1 MLQRRL
7 LRFAV
12 AAVTLAVLLLP
23 TDAQAWGPL
32 AHLDFSANALS
43 NLGAVQPAVRLLLQE
58 FAHDFLYGS
67 LAADIVIGKNFA
79 PPLYHC
85 HGWRVGFKVLR
96 HARPGGE
103 RAFALGFL
111 AHLAADTVAHN
122 YFVPAQS
129 VASFHK
135 ARTGHAYWELRY
147 DQRMD
152 GDLSRIARL
161 VSTRELRDHDGLL
174 RRTLRRSSVLPFD
187 VTRGLFQSI
196 LASARHGPF
205 QHLSRLA
212 LAPERSLPLEAE
224 LITETRALSVEA
236 ILGVLRDGEKAAAVH
251 ADATGRRSLQ
261 LAAEL
266 RKRLRARTR
275 DGRISSADARAIVA
289 EARETFRLG
298 IGRKLVL
305 PASLAKLA
313 A

>member
-1 MLQRRL
+1 MPQRRL

-12 AAVTLAVLLLP
+12 AAAALGILLLP

-43 NLGAVQPAVRLLLQE
+43 NLGAVQPAMRVLLQE

-67 LAADIVIGKNFA
+67 LAADIVIGKNLA

-96 HARPGGE
+96 HARAGGE

-122 YFVPAQS
+122 YFVPAQA

-152 GDLSRIARL
+152 PDLSRLARDA
-161 VSTRELRDHDGLL
+161 STPELRDHDDLL

-196 LASARHGPF
+196 LLSARNGPF
-205 QHLSRLA
+205 QRLSRLA
-212 LAPERSLPLEAE
+212 LARERNLPLSAA
-224 LITETRALSVEA
+224 LVTETRSLAVDA
-236 ILGVLRDGEKAAAVH
+236 ILGVLRDGEKAEAVR
-251 ADATGRRSLQ
+251 ADATGRRTLRV
-261 LAAEL
+261 AGNL
-266 RKRLRARTR
+266 RKRLRADIR
-275 DGRISSADARAIVA
+275 DRRITPSEARAIVA
-289 EARETFRLG
+289 EARETFRRG
-298 IGRKLVL
+298 IGQKLVL
-305 PASLAKLA
+305 SDSLAKLA